1 MNKWIKT
8 RPNYVALQ
16 QNHLLR
22 EQNVEIMALLS
33 CKIKICENLETFIET
48 HSLGEKITVLKNAC
62 TSKSECID
70 KANIQGYKVI

>member
-1 MNKWIKT
+1 M
-8 RPNYVALQ
+8 ALQ

-48 HSLGEKITVLKNAC
+48 HSLGEKITVLKMHVPPNQSA
-62 TSKSECID
+62 
-70 KANIQGYKVI
+70 